1 MYRRQGKSDLALFLN
16 HERKKIMALNLCQF
30 MGNLGQDPDIRYLPD
45 GRAVANISIA
55 CTDRWKDKQSGE
67 IKENTEWVRAVAFGR
82 RAEVIGE
89 YFKKGNQIYIS
100 GKMRTRSYEKD
111 GVKHYTTEIVIDNF
125 DFCGQRSGG
134 GNDARAQQQAAA
146 YGQGGSAKGGNKPP
160 AYDAPP
166 PDYSDFDDDIPF

>member
-1 MYRRQGKSDLALFLN
+1 MSVNRVILK
-16 HERKKIMALNLCQF
+16 
-30 MGNLGQDPDIRYLPD
+30 GNLGADPQVAYLPN
-45 GRAVANISIA
+45 GTAVANFSLA
-55 CTDRWKDKQSGE
+55 LNERWKDKDGNVQE
-67 IKENTEWVRAVAFGR
+67 RVEWQRVVAFGK

-89 YFKKGNQIYIS
+89 YVKKGNELYVE
-100 GKMRTRSYEKD
+100 GKLRTRDYEKD
-111 GVKHYTTEIVIDNF
+111 GVKHYITEVVLDNF

-134 GNDARAQQQAAA
+134 DTGNAKAQQQAAA